1 MDIIAHTMEY
11 AGGPVDQDAGLLPY
25 SDVYF
30 KEYERLYN
38 DSFREMRTAL
48 GLEPVNCCGSREAL
62 LNKKDQIFLLFERG
76 RLAGSVSVRGNE
88 IDDLIVGRDF
98 RRKGYGAM
106 LLRFA
111 VSRMQK
117 SGTAP
122 IVLHVAGWNQGAVKL
137 YLSGG
142 FRIRETDIIK
152 RT

>member
-11 AGGPVDQDAGLLPY
+11 AGGPVDEDVLLLPY
-25 SDVYF
+25 SDVCF
-30 KEYERLYN
+30 EEYERLYN
-38 DSFREMRTAL
+38 DSFRDMRTAL
-48 GLEPVNCCGSREAL
+48 GLEPVNCCGSREDL
-62 LNKKDQIFLLFERG
+62 LNKKDQIFLLFEG
-76 RLAGSVSVRGNE
+76 ERLAGSVSVCGNE
-88 IDDLIVGRDF
+88 IDDLIVGREF

-117 SGTAP
+117 AGTAP
-122 IVLHVAGWNQGAVKL
+122 IVLHVAEWNQLAVKL

-142 FRIRETDIIK
+142 FRIRETEIIR